1 MLAQRST
8 AALKLNINSTD
19 KDSENKKLS
28 FQEQYDRDYALLDDK
43 QKKFIE
49 DSEISQDLF
58 LNVIK
63 KIRRKKM
70 QVNKI

>member
-8 AALKLNINSTD
+8 AAVKLLQLNINSD

-28 FQEQYDRDYALLDDK
+28 FQEQYDRDYALLDDR
-43 QKKFIE
+43 QRKFIE

-70 QVNKI
+70 QV

>member
-8 AALKLNINSTD
+8 AAVKLLQLNINSD

-28 FQEQYDRDYALLDDK
+28 FQEQYDRDYALLDDRRR
-43 QKKFIE
+43 KFID

-70 QVNKI
+70 QV